1 MDRDTAQNGPGRGEV
16 HTVMS
21 DEPYKGEGESGKYH
35 VGGSTGQAPG
45 HGEGMAEHTMDR
57 VSDKAHDVMDRATD
71 RAQQM
76 KEQAT
81 DRAREMMDEAGRKV
95 DEMGDRAKRMASQ
108 AGDRASD
115 LLDRAED
122 EIEERTGLMS
132 KAGDYPLAALGIAF
146 GVGFLLAGSSD
157 DESTAGRA
165 KHRIRGALMSGV
177 GAAVSSQ
184 LRSYVE
190 QKGGIGGVMDSFS
203 GGGAGNAPA
212 GAASGA

>member
-1 MDRDTAQNGPGRGEV
+1 MAQR
-16 HTVMS
+16 
-21 DEPYKGEGESGKYH
+21 
-35 VGGSTGQAPG
+35 
-45 HGEGMAEHTMDR
+45 TMDQ
-57 VSDKAHDVMDRATD
+57 VSDKAHDVMDRASGK
-71 RAQQM
+71 AQQM

-115 LLDRAED
+115 LFDRAED

-165 KHRIRGALMSGV
+165 KHRVRGALMSGV
-177 GAAVSSQ
+177 GAAVSGQ
-184 LRSYVE
+184 VRSYVE
-190 QKGGIGGVMDSFS
+190 KQGGISGLMDSLT
-203 GGGAGNAPA
+203 GGGAGNTQA

>member
-35 VGGSTGQAPG
+35 VGAEAGQ
-45 HGEGMAEHTMDR
+45 GEGVAQRAMEQ

-76 KEQAT
+76 KDQAT
-81 DRAREMMDEAGRKV
+81 DRAREMMGEAGRKV

-108 AGDRASD
+108 AGDRAGD

-146 GVGFLLAGSSD
+146 GVGFLLAGSGD
-157 DESTAGRA
+157 DESTTARA
-165 KHRIRGALMSGV
+165 KHRIRGAVMSGV

-190 QKGGIGGVMDSFS
+190 QKGGIRGVMDSFT
-203 GGGAGNAPA
+203 GGGGTPQE
-212 GAASGA
+212 GAASEA